1 MCGRFY
7 IDDDTAREIERTV
20 RKVDEQLKMQRM
32 TGDIYPTQPAGV
44 IQTAHKWGPH
54 EQSVLPA
61 VPGELIMTAKKWGF
75 PGMDGGRV
83 IINARA
89 ETALER
95 RMFRDSV
102 LRRRIVVPAS
112 GYYEWNQ
119 SREKVT
125 FTAGNPAKGHR
136 PCATSVL
143 YMAGFYN
150 RFGDE
155 DRFVILT
162 TAANDSVRDVH
173 DRMPLILEA
182 DEVARWLQEDGQ
194 VEAFLHKKPKDLQR
208 SQEFEQQILKF

>member
-20 RKVDEQLKMQRM
+20 RKVDEQLRKQKV
-32 TGDIYPTQPAGV
+32 TGDIYPTQQAGV
-44 IQTAHKWGPH
+44 IQKAHKQAPH
-54 EQSVLPA
+54 EQSVFPA

-75 PGMDGGRV
+75 PGMEGGRV

-102 LRRRIVVPAS
+102 LKRRIVVPAS
-112 GYYEWNQ
+112 GYYEWN
-119 SREKVT
+119 SNKEKVT
-125 FTAGNPAKGHR
+125 FTLGGQALGQSLCTP
-136 PCATSVL
+136 PVL

-150 RFGDE
+150 RFGEE

-194 VEAFLHKKPKDLQR
+194 VEALLHKKPKNLQR

>member
-20 RKVDEQLKMQRM
+20 RKVDEQLRRHRV

-44 IQTAHKWGPH
+44 IQTAHKQIPH
-54 EQSVLPA
+54 EQSVFPA

-75 PGMDGGRV
+75 PGVNDGRV

-89 ETALER
+89 ETVLER

-119 SREKVT
+119 SKEKVT
-125 FTAGNPAKGHR
+125 FTADEQAKEHR
-136 PCATSVL
+136 PCTPPVL

-150 RFGDE
+150 RFGEE

-162 TAANDSVRDVH
+162 TAANESVRPVH

-182 DEVARWLQEDGQ
+182 DEVAEWLRDDRRL
-194 VEAFLHKKPKDLQR
+194 EAFLHKKPKELQR
-208 SQEFEQQILKF
+208 KQEFEQQILKF